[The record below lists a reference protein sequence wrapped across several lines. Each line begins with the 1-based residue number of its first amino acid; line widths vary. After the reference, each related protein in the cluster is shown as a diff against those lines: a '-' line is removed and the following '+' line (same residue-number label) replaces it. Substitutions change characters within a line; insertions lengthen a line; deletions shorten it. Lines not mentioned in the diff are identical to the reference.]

1 MHLDFGGEK
10 VVHDGESDVLLVAL
24 VAIHPEKFWQQRPR
38 ILKQKLCF
46 RFTTGSMTLSWEIK
60 CLNNQVDNFGGNVAN
75 PDPGSSAF
83 LTPGYGI
90 RDG

>member
-38 ILKQKLCF
+38 ILKQ
-46 RFTTGSMTLSWEIK
+46 E
-60 CLNNQVDNFGGNVAN
+60 
-75 PDPGSSAF
+75 
-83 LTPGYGI
+83 
-90 RDG
+90 

>member
-38 ILKQKLCF
+38 ILKQ
-46 RFTTGSMTLSWEIK
+46 EY
-60 CLNNQVDNFGGNVAN
+60 
-75 PDPGSSAF
+75 PGSA
-83 LTPGYGI
+83 LYLLYR
-90 RDG
+90 RDIVIGNKVS